1 MVKNGQLDST
11 LRFMHHG
18 QANKNYYFLP
28 NVVFTY
34 YIGEKVI
41 VFLCQ
46 IQLINLAQNGS
57 IYERK
62 RLARV

>member
-11 LRFMHHG
+11 LRSMHHG

-41 VFLCQ
+41 VFSLSNPVNQSCPK
-46 IQLINLAQNGS
+46 LIYLW
-57 IYERK
+57 K
-62 RLARV
+62 K

>member
-46 IQLINLAQNGS
+46 IQLINLVQN
-57 IYERK
+57 
-62 RLARV
+62 